1 VNVVREIFPLA
12 LAAFFIY
19 KGTHSRIYLLGIPF
33 LMFMRSS
40 VFFENAR
47 PFWIP
52 GRFSPDTHVVLWLI
66 VVWLVCTNIIIPAKP
81 GAARIRPFGHRL
93 SLPEEALIVV
103 VAAYGVLQVA
113 VTIVQNGDASRAFGE
128 AQGFVYLFLGYFLVR
143 AIVSTV
149 SLVDV
154 LAFVR
159 TLVIVNTGAAVLF
172 ILHQAAGVTI
182 YAGAEY
188 YTTTF
193 MGETITRTFYFMPQL
208 LPLSIA
214 YIFSRRRWNA
224 WTVIGALV
232 NLAAVWISY
241 TRSLA
246 VIAVVIIVISLVT
259 PALKKGQAGLVLSR
273 ALASVVVLAALLFG
287 VTQLFPVQ
295 SEYFAGRLNE
305 AVAAPSVTSVSN
317 IENRENKIQVTY
329 RSISRTDAMLG
340 AGWVTAAQD
349 PMAARVERMQSD
361 IVWVP
366 ILYRLGLLGVAL
378 WVAVFAVFIWRA
390 GKLAAKTSPEIE
402 LFGVVWLGVIVGLF
416 LEGFLSWTFM
426 QPGRHAMALWAFAFL
441 GAVASMLRFAPENA
455 LTPRPEDP

>member
-1 VNVVREIFPLA
+1 MNA
-12 LAAFFIY
+12 LRMILPFALVAFFVY
-19 KGTHSRIYLLGIPF
+19 KSTRSRIYLLGIPF

-40 VFFENAR
+40 VFFEDAR

-52 GRFSPDTHVVLWLI
+52 GRLGADTHVLIWLI
-66 VVWLVCTNIIIPAKP
+66 IVWLLCTGLLLPAKR
-81 GAARIRPFGHRL
+81 GEERIRPFGHSL
-93 SLPEEALIVV
+93 SLPEEALIVG
-103 VAAYGVLQVA
+103 VAAFGVLLLG
-113 VTIVQNGDASRAFGE
+113 VTTVQQGDALAALGE
-128 AQGFVYLFLGYFLVR
+128 ARGFAYLFLGYFLVR
-143 AIVSTV
+143 GIVSSV
-149 SLVDV
+149 SLAET

-159 TLVIVNTGAAVLF
+159 ALVIINTGAAVLF
-172 ILHQAAGVTI
+172 ILHQAVGVTI

-214 YIFSRRRWNA
+214 YIFSRREWNV
-224 WTVIGALV
+224 WTVAGAMV

-246 VIAVVIIVISLVT
+246 IIAVVIIAISLLA
-259 PALKKGQAGLVLSR
+259 PALKKGQAGTVLRR
-273 ALASVVVLAALLFG
+273 ALVSVAVLVALAFG

-295 SEYFAGRLNE
+295 SEYFVGRFNE
-305 AVAAPSVTSVSN
+305 AVAAPSVTSVGN
-317 IENRENKIQVTY
+317 IQNRENKIQVTY
-329 RSISRTDAMLG
+329 RSISRTDAVLG

-378 WVAVFAVFIWRA
+378 WVAVFAVFTWRA
-390 GKLAAKTSPEIE
+390 AKLAARKSPEIE
-402 LFGVVWLGVIVGLF
+402 LFGIVWLGVIVGLF

-426 QPGRHAMALWAFAFL
+426 QPGRYAMALWAFAFL
-441 GAVASMLRFAPENA
+441 GAVASTLRFAPESA